1 MVADYLPLLLRG
13 AGVSLCVMLVSL
25 LVALLLGL
33 VNALIKLFGPRWLR
47 WFSTAYTT
55 LVRGIPEL
63 VIMLL
68 LFFGGEMLVNAAAV
82 AGRTWAGAL

>member
-47 WFSTAYTT
+47 WFPPA
-55 LVRGIPEL
+55 IPRWC
-63 VIMLL
+63 
-68 LFFGGEMLVNAAAV
+68 AAF
-82 AGRTWAGAL
+82 RSW